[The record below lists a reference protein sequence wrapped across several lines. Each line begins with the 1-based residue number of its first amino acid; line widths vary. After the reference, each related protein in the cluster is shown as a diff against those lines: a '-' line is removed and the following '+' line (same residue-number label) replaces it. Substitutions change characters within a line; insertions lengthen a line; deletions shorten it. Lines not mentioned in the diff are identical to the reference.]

1 MNPGKLIRQLIR
13 ESIASMTVSLS
24 DGTEVEYGSESH
36 IQEYDRMIGDLQN
49 IKKSLRSR
57 KNKESRKEAA
67 GLQNAIGSLRH
78 LRAKALRAYTKRNLL
93 D

>member
-1 MNPGKLIRQLIR
+1 MKSDQLIRQLVR

-36 IQEYDRMIGDLQN
+36 IQEYDRMINELQH
-49 IKKSLRSR
+49 IKRSLRTR
-57 KNKESRKEAA
+57 TNKESRKEAS
-67 GLQNAIGSLRH
+67 GLQRAIESLRH
-78 LRAKALRAYTKRNLL
+78 LRSKAQRTYAKKSLL